1 MRILFLKL
9 KRRSKPSKAF
19 KKALWSELE
28 LELPKQQTAFISVYW
43 GRFVAVPALV
53 MVLLITTGTGVY
65 AYSSPEVD
73 GDDSLFVV
81 KTSIESVE
89 MMFHRSDADLYD
101 FHGRMLDRR
110 LDEAERRYEA
120 GELSDHHMELIELRL
135 SLMTA
140 LDENTPE
147 LPEEFEL
154 SDDLLAELEIILQVE
169 NEEEQD
175 ERDRLHHQFERMRN
189 ILHGSGV
196 QYDEARGENELEEGI
211 ELDLPRHELRQ
222 LESFR

>member
-28 LELPKQQTAFISVYW
+28 LELPKQQTAFIGIYW
-43 GRFVAVPALV
+43 GRFVAVPVLV

-73 GDDSLFVV
+73 GDDSLFIV
-81 KTSIESVE
+81 KSGIESVE
-89 MMFHRSDADLYD
+89 MMFHRSDRDLYD

-120 GELSDHHMELIELRL
+120 GELSERHVELIELRL
-135 SLMTA
+135 SLMTV
-140 LDENTPE
+140 LTENAPE
-147 LPEEFEL
+147 LPEELEL
-154 SDDLLAELEIILQVE
+154 SDDLLVELEMMLQVE

-189 ILHGSGV
+189 ILHESGV
-196 QYDEARGENELEEGI
+196 QYDEAQSGNTSEEGI
-211 ELDLPRHELRQ
+211 ELDLPTHELRQ
-222 LESFR
+222 